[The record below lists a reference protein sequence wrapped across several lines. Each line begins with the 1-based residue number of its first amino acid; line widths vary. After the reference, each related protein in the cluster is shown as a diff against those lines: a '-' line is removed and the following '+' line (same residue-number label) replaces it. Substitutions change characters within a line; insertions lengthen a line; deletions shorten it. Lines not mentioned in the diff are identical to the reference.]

1 MSPRLV
7 KAAQVAALALPL
19 ALLLG
24 QQPASAG
31 IGPDG
36 AASGLVT
43 EASSAAK
50 KSTQSKDSAQNSA
63 GIPGV
68 AEVEDPPGGL
78 SNGGQEQPGALG
90 GDARNAGADSIPNA
104 NPGAEPAGG
113 VDPDHPEAQLPPQ
126 PAAPAESAPPADMP
140 APTGTP
146 AAPAPAAPAPV
157 TPETPAAPPAV
168 EATPS
173 AQATTEDPPNAF
185 DPNAAEGSEN
195 VGPMAPAA
203 PQNSAPEASAPEAPM
218 PVTPE
223 PAVTPAAPESSM
235 PAAPES
241 SMPAAPESSMPSAP
255 ESSAPDPVAPQQS
268 GGEEATGVPNAVDP
282 SGQAEQSNPGT
293 PPVNVEA
300 TPNPAED
307 GLESLSESD
316 LPAMPR

>member
-36 AASGLVT
+36 AASGLIT

-50 KSTQSKDSAQNSA
+50 KHSQSKDSANKSA

-113 VDPDHPEAQLPPQ
+113 VDPDHPEAQYPQ
-126 PAAPAESAPPADMP
+126 PAAQPATPTEAAPPTDMP
-140 APTGTP
+140 AAPGT
-146 AAPAPAAPAPV
+146 PAAPAPV

-168 EATPS
+168 EGTPS
-173 AQATTEDPPNAF
+173 AQSTTEDPPNAF
-185 DPNAAEGSEN
+185 DPGAGEESQN
-195 VGPMAPAA
+195 VGPMAPSA

-223 PAVTPAAPESSM
+223 PPVT
-235 PAAPES
+235 
-241 SMPAAPESSMPSAP
+241 PAAPESSMPSAP
-255 ESSAPDPVAPQQS
+255 QQT
-268 GGEEATGVPNAVDP
+268 GGGEATGVPNAVDP
-282 SGQAEQSNPGT
+282 SGQGEQVNPGT

-307 GLESLSESD
+307 GLDSLSESD